1 MANFGLRGYDLNDP
15 IPGIWDIKYMA
26 KFKIT
31 KSKDK
36 DKYKFE
42 SFFDPTFEKCNSLI
56 QMSIKDL
63 ISHVLLSLA
72 GPGISSYDFYGLE
85 FKIKPEISVFKTKY
99 VIECDEEFLELIT
112 ESFSNKARKLLPII

>member
-1 MANFGLRGYDLNDP
+1 MANFGLRGYSFDDP

-31 KSKDK
+31 KLK

-42 SFFDPTFEKCNSLI
+42 SFFDPKFEECNSSI
-56 QMSIKDL
+56 EMSIKDL

-72 GPGISSYDFYGLE
+72 GPCISSYDFYGLE
-85 FKIKPEISVFKTKY
+85 FKIKPEIIVFRTKY
-99 VIECDEEFLELIT
+99 VIECDEEFLELIAK
-112 ESFSNKARKLLPII
+112 SFGDKAKKLLPIT